1 MAGLGD
7 KMAAAVLRAED
18 FDRASKFYTDV
29 LGLMPGPDMG
39 TVPTRQGMFMAGKG
53 TAVMIYERPGMP
65 APVSTTL
72 GFAISADEFDA
83 VAADLRAKGVKFED
97 YDMPE
102 IGLKT
107 VDGIVDMDGNKA
119 AWFKDTEGNILN
131 IAVM

>member
-7 KMAAAVLRAED
+7 SMLSAVLRAD
-18 FDRASKFYTDV
+18 DLARAKRFYTEV
-29 LGLMPGPDMG
+29 LGLKH
-39 TVPTRQGMFMAGKG
+39 VSSTRGGELFSAGG
-53 TAVMIYERPGMP
+53 GGVVMVYERPGMP
-65 APVSTTL
+65 APENTTL
-72 GFAISADEFDA
+72 GFSVAADRFDA
-83 VAADLRAKGVKFED
+83 VMSELRANGVVFEE

-107 VDGIVDMDGNKA
+107 VGGVAMLEGEKA